1 MFKKMILGTLF
12 AGLIVILVIGGIVR
26 TRAKLDQAAET
37 AVSNSTST
45 AGHENHEDHEQQR
58 TAVSEWQTVSATV
71 TNVRNQG
78 LWLQLQT
85 GSTVRIRKQ
94 PWTFAQSQGFTA
106 QIGDV
111 VTLTGYTDGAE
122 FEICVIENPAAGQM
136 AQLRDENGRSLWN
149 VHDES

>member
-37 AVSNSTST
+37 AVSNSTT
-45 AGHENHEDHEQQR
+45 TGHENHEDHEQQR

-94 PWTFAQSQGFTA
+94 PWAFAQSQGFTA